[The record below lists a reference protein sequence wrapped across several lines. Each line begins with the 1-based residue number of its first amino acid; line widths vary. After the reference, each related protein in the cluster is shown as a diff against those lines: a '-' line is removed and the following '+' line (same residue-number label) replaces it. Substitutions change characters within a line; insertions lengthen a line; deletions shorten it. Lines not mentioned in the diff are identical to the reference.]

1 MQYAFELMKTPN
13 IVVSDKDQR
22 RLTTLATDAFER
34 FPDAAEEL
42 LLEMARADIVTAET
56 VPPNVVQMGSVV
68 FFESD
73 NGEKRRVKLVF
84 PGEADIAVGKISIL
98 TPIGAA
104 LIGLSEGQSIA
115 WSTRDGRTRHLTIV
129 TVEKVAADA
138 VEHA

>member
-1 MQYAFELMKTPN
+1 M
-13 IVVSDKDQR
+13 
-22 RLTTLATDAFER
+22 TTLATGAFER
-34 FPDAAEEL
+34 LPDAAKL
-42 LLEMARADIVTAET
+42 LLEMARADVVTAET
-56 VPPNVVQMGSVV
+56 VPPNVVQMGSIVV
-68 FFESD
+68 FESD

>member
-1 MQYAFELMKTPN
+1 MQYAFEPMKTPN

-34 FPDAAEEL
+34 FPDAAKL
-42 LLEMARADIVTAET
+42 LLEMARADVVTAET

-68 FFESD
+68 VFESD
-73 NGEKRRVKLVF
+73 NGERRRVKLVF